1 MKVLNIG
8 SLNIDYVYSVDHI
21 IQAGE
26 TETTDDRKIYLGG
39 KGINQTIAVK
49 KAGVEIYHA
58 GLIGADGDMFIEA
71 CEKYGVNH
79 NFIKKI
85 DVGTGHA
92 IIQVDKN
99 AQNSILLYG
108 GANQEFTKEYVD
120 EILAHFGANDIL
132 MLQNEINLM
141 PYIIDR
147 AYEKGMQIVLNP
159 SPYNEKLE
167 SCDMGKVS
175 MLILNEIEG
184 AQIAGSGLEPEQIL
198 DIILKKYP
206 DIKIVLTLGKDGSIY
221 ADNKQRIVQP
231 AFPVKAVD
239 TTAAGDTF
247 TGFFIAGLVENLPI
261 EETMRMAAKAASIA
275 VTRKGAVQSI
285 PTRDEVQYHK

>member
-49 KAGVEIYHA
+49 KAGVEIFHA

-79 NFIKKI
+79 DFIKKI
-85 DVGTGHA
+85 DVGTGHT

-120 EILAHFGANDIL
+120 EILTHFGADDIL

-147 AYEKGMQIVLNP
+147 AYEKEMQIVLNP
-159 SPYNEKLE
+159 SPYNDKLE
-167 SCDMGKVS
+167 SCDIGKVS

-184 AQIAGSGLEPEQIL
+184 AQIAGSGLEPEQMI
-198 DIILKKYP
+198 DSILKRYP
-206 DIKIVLTLGKDGSIY
+206 NIKIVLTLGKDGSIY
-221 ADNKQRIVQP
+221 ADNRQRIIQD

-247 TGFFIAGLVENLPI
+247 TGFFIAGLVEKLPV

-285 PTRDEVQYHK
+285 PTRDEVN

>member
-26 TETTDDRKIYLGG
+26 TETTGDRGIYLGG
-39 KGINQTIAVK
+39 KGINQTIAVR
-49 KAGVEIYHA
+49 KAGVKISHA

-71 CEKYGVNH
+71 CEKYDVNH
-79 NFIKKI
+79 DFIKKI
-85 DVGTGHA
+85 DIGTGHT

-99 AQNSILLYG
+99 GQNSILLYG

-120 EILAHFGANDIL
+120 EVLSHFGTNDIL

-147 AYEKGMQIVLNP
+147 AYEKGMQIILNP
-159 SPYNEKLE
+159 SPYNEKLNA
-167 SCDMGKVS
+167 CDMGKVS
-175 MLILNEIEG
+175 ILILNEIEG
-184 AQIAGSGLEPEQIL
+184 AQIAGQGLEPDQII
-198 DIILKKYP
+198 DSILEKYP
-206 DIKIVLTLGKDGSIY
+206 DMKIVLTLGKDGSIY
-221 ADNKQRIVQP
+221 ADSKQRVKQA

-247 TGFFIAGLVENLPI
+247 TGYFIAGIVENVPMSD
-261 EETMRMAAKAASIA
+261 TMKMAAKAASIA

-285 PTRDEVQYHK
+285 PSRDEVV

>member
-79 NFIKKI
+79 AFIKKI

-247 TGFFIAGLVENLPI
+247 TGFFIAGWVENLPI